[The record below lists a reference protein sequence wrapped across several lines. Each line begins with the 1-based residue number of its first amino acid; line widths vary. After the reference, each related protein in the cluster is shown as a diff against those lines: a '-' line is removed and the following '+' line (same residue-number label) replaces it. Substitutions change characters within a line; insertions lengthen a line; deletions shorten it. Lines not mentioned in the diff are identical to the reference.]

1 MWNRCWMFWQCKHS
15 LVGCLGFKDLVI
27 EEVDA
32 RIDWLVL
39 TSTGEVYTWG
49 SA

>member
-1 MWNRCWMFWQCKHS
+1 MFWQCKHS
-15 LVGCLGFKDLVI
+15 LVGCLDFKDLVF

-32 RIDWLVL
+32 LIDSL
-39 TSTGEVYTWG
+39 TLTFTREKYTWG